1 MNESRFI
8 EYPNAWCPLTDPHRA
23 MMEAITTIGF
33 ARTMIEN
40 AEAQPEDEWK
50 AYTAISAL
58 KWIVQNLE
66 ANFRE
71 DYEARLSRTQE
82 AFESVM
88 TEDDFVQAGIAAREA
103 IKNIKQKPTVVMVEE
118 YDEEPKSMSE
128 QIVHAQNIKTNEQ

>member
-23 MMEAITTIGF
+23 LQEAITTIGF

-58 KWIVQNLE
+58 KWIVENLE

-71 DYEARLSRTQE
+71 DFEARCSRTQD
-82 AFESVM
+82 AFDIVR
-88 TEDDFVQAGIAAREA
+88 AGIAVREA
-103 IKNIKQKPTVVMVEE
+103 TKNIKQQPTVVMVEE
-118 YDEEPKSMSE
+118 YDEESKSMSE

>member
-23 MMEAITTIGF
+23 LQEAITTIGF

-71 DYEARLSRTQE
+71 DFEARCGRTQD
-82 AFESVM
+82 AFDIVR
-88 TEDDFVQAGIAAREA
+88 AGIAVREA
-103 IKNIKQKPTVVMVEE
+103 TKNIKQQPTVVMVEE